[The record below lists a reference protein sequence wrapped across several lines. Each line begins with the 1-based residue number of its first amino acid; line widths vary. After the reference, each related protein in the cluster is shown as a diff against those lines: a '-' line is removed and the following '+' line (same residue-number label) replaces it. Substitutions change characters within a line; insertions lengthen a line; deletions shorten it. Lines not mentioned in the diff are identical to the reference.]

1 MDGIHKDIEKYN
13 PNKKRKILVLF
24 NDMTDHMLSSK
35 NLHPIVTE
43 LSIRRRKLNIYLVFI
58 MQSYF
63 VIPKN

>member
-13 PNKKRKILVLF
+13 TNKKRKILILF

-35 NLHPIVTE
+35 NLNPIVTG